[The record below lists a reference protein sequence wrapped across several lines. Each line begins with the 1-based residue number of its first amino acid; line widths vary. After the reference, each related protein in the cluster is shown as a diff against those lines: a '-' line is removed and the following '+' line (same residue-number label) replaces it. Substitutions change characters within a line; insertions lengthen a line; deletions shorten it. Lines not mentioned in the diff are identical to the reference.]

1 MSGCKK
7 LTLIAVGALAT
18 LVPDLVQASPLTEP
32 PFAVFFSQNGSG
44 NGWRRSTGF
53 LMTFVHWNQ
62 KGPEWNV
69 ENISWVERWSSG
81 GGLVVRPDPNCP
93 CEWVDDTIPP
103 WKHVKIVVI
112 PEPGT
117 IALVGA
123 FVGTLALRRRVKA

>member
-7 LTLIAVGALAT
+7 LALIAVGALAMF
-18 LVPDLVQASPLTEP
+18 VPDLVQASPLTEP
-32 PFAVFFSQNGSG
+32 PFATFFSQNGSG
-44 NGWRRSTGF
+44 NGWRRSTGY

-69 ENISWVERWSSG
+69 ENISWVERWSG
-81 GGLVVRPDPNCP
+81 GGGSLVPLPNPDPP
-93 CEWVDDTIPP
+93 GGFIDDTIPP
-103 WKHVKIVVI
+103 WKHNVIV

-123 FVGTLALRRRVKA
+123 FVGALALRRRVKA